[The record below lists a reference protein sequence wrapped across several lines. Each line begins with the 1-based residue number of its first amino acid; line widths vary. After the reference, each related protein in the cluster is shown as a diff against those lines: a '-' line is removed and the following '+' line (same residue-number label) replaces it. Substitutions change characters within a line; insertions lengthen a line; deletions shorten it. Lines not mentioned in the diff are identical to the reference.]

1 MTTTPTQRKQSKMEL
16 TSSLGADFW
25 NDSCALGELGEAV
38 ANGAVGATSN
48 PVIVTAAVNGESER
62 WTPVLD
68 RLIIDH
74 PKADEDELA
83 WKLIET
89 IGVEAAALLRPVY
102 DATGGAKGFLS
113 MQVNPKLY
121 RDAGRMVEHGK
132 KLALLAPNI
141 AIKLPATKAGLAAM
155 EEVTAAGINVNATVS
170 FSVSQALAAA
180 QACERGFKRAQN
192 CGVDTSKLHPYTTIM
207 IGRVDDHLKRVA
219 ESDSIAIDAG
229 HLDWAGIAVFK
240 RAHGIF
246 LQRGYK
252 STLLAAAYRHQGH
265 WSELIGERVVLTIP
279 YKWWKKFEASDVEP
293 AERLSRPVD
302 PVIVAALSKA
312 FPDFRRAY
320 EPEGMATEEFASFG
334 PSVNT
339 LRQFLS
345 GYQQLL
351 ELIRDRMLV

>member
-1 MTTTPTQRKQSKMEL
+1 MTTIPTQKKQSKMER

-68 RLIIDH
+68 KLIKDH
-74 PKADEDELA
+74 PKADEDEIA
-83 WKLIET
+83 WKLIEA

-102 DATGGAKGFLS
+102 DATKGQKGFLS
-113 MQVNPKLY
+113 MQVSPKLY
-121 RDAGRMVEHGK
+121 RDAGRMLEHGK

-141 AIKLPATKAGLAAM
+141 AIKLPATEAGLAVM

-170 FSVSQALAAA
+170 FSVSQAVAAA
-180 QACERGFKRAQN
+180 EACERGFKRAK
-192 CGVDTSKLHPYTTIM
+192 DTSKLHPYTTIM
-207 IGRVDDHLKRVA
+207 IGRIDDQLKRVM
-219 ESDSIAIDAG
+219 ESEKVDIDAG
-229 HLDWAGIAVFK
+229 HIAWAGIAVFK
-240 RAHGIF
+240 RAHKIF
-246 LQRGYK
+246 LEKGYK
-252 STLLAAAYRHQGH
+252 STLLAAAYRHEGH

-279 YKWWKKFEASDVEP
+279 YKWWKKFEDSSVEP
-293 AERLSRPVD
+293 AETLSRPVD
-302 PVIVAALSKA
+302 PAIVAALSKA

-320 EPEGMATEEFASFG
+320 EPDGMKVGEFASFG
-334 PSVNT
+334 PSVAT

-345 GYQQLL
+345 GYAQLL
-351 ELIRDRMLV
+351 ELVRDRMVV